1 MIDTGMKPGIIS
13 LIVFLPVMA
22 ACGGS
27 ADQYDCSAD
36 SEALNRLCDAF
47 NSGAGPL
54 EFTVSEDFGPSNVR
68 GEISA
73 EGSASAEG
81 LSASGY
87 LTIDIE
93 PQSDKIFLSAMHLE
107 LSDFVKGV
115 G

>member
-1 MIDTGMKPGIIS
+1 MKSGILS
-13 LIVFLPVMA
+13 LIVFLPLMA
-22 ACGGS
+22 GCGGS
-27 ADQYDCSAD
+27 GDQHDCGAE

-54 EFTVSEDFGPSNVR
+54 QFTISEDYGHSNVR

-73 EGSASAEG
+73 EGSGAGED
-81 LSASGY
+81 LLVSGH
-87 LTIDIE
+87 LTIDID
-93 PQSDKIFLSAMHLE
+93 PQSDKLFLSSIHLE